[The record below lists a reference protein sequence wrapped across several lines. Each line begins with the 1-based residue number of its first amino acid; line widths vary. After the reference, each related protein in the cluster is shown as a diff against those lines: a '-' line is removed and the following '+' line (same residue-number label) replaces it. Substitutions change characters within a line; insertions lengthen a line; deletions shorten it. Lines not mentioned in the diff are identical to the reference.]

1 MTNTKTLRWFTLFFS
16 LQLTAL
22 VRVAGSAEDASTC
35 RFWNTLD
42 EPRKT
47 FYVLGYA
54 DGVHTM
60 AVHVNVILERKR
72 IDHEAELKMAEKM
85 VWPSGHR
92 VGSVLI
98 ELNLFCKDAANAN
111 EQLRYAIPKIVG
123 QIADRTKR

>member
-1 MTNTKTLRWFTLFFS
+1 MVNIKMLRSFTLFFG
-16 LQLTAL
+16 LQLITL
-22 VRVAGSAEDASTC
+22 LGVAGAAEDASTC

-54 DGVHTM
+54 DGAHTM
-60 AVHVNVILERKR
+60 AVYVNVILERKR

-98 ELNLFCKDAANAN
+98 ELNLFCKDTANAN
-111 EQLRYAIPKIVG
+111 TELRYAFPKIAS
-123 QIADRTKR
+123 QIIDRTK